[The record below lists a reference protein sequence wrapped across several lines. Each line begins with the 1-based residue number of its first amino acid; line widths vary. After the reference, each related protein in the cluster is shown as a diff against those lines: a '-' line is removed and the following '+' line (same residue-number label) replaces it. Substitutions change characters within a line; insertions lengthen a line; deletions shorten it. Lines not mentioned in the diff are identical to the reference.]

1 MFVTKNMPEIT
12 SPVEGIVELMPT
24 ERGLDVVLNP
34 TGTPITDISLTWQFD
49 VKPYTRSLGDTWG
62 VAVNNIRWA
71 AREDLEFSPW
81 YFTLTNGERTVCFG
95 VKTLPNAFAAWY
107 IDEGDFRLVL
117 DTRSGGEGVLLKE
130 PLCLATVISMESE
143 NGEST
148 FAAMKRFCRMMC
160 EKPVLPSSPV
170 YGFNTWY
177 YSYGKITRSN
187 MMRDAELCATLAS
200 GRVPG
205 APLPYMVIDDG
216 YQMPR
221 TPAFNGGPFLPN
233 DDFGDLRAVADDIRE
248 RGCNPG
254 IWVRTMLVRPDLCPE
269 IPEEAF
275 SPMDEYSRGS
285 GGRVLDITT
294 APAKEYVFNLVRSMR
309 DMGYGLIKH
318 DFTCMDMMGNNF
330 LTPKLT
336 SDGWHL
342 SDRTKTNAQ
351 ILKELYTLIE
361 EAAEGSAVI
370 GCNTYGHLSAGIHPI
385 HRIGQDTSGYAWY
398 KTRRYGVNTLAYR
411 LCQNDTF
418 FKADADCACF
428 TKHVPTDKNILFADL
443 IARTNS
449 ALFISAA
456 PDILKAKD
464 IDRLIEI
471 YRISSK
477 GQTEAEPLDWLT
489 NPFPA
494 LFRWNDLD
502 IQYPWF

>member
-1 MFVTKNMPEIT
+1 MFVTKNMPQIDA
-12 SPVEGIVELMPT
+12 PLDGIVELVPT
-24 ERGLDVVLNP
+24 DRGLDVILNP
-34 TGTPITDISLTWQFD
+34 CSIPVRDITLTWDFD
-49 VKPYTRSLGDTWG
+49 VAPYNRALGDTWG
-62 VAVNNIRWA
+62 VAVNNIRWG

-81 YFTLTNGERTVCFG
+81 YFLLTNGERSAAFG
-95 VKTLPNAFAAWY
+95 VKTLPNAFCAWC
-107 IDEGDFRLVL
+107 IDEREIKLVI
-117 DTRSGGEGVLLKE
+117 DTRSGGEGVMLTE
-130 PLCLATVISMESE
+130 PLLCCTVVSMESDG
-143 NGEST
+143 GETPFT
-148 FAAMKRFCRMMC
+148 FSKRFCRLMC
-160 EKPVLPSSPV
+160 DAPVLPKAPV

-177 YSYGKITRSN
+177 YSYGKITRAA

-200 GRVPG
+200 GRVTG
-205 APLPYMVIDDG
+205 APEPYMVIDDG
-216 YQMPR
+216 YQLPR

-233 DDFGDLRAVADDIRE
+233 EDFGDLRGVAEDIRR
-248 RGCNPG
+248 RGCRPG

-269 IPEEAF
+269 IPEDAY

-294 APAKEYVFNLVRSMR
+294 AAAKEYIFGLVRGMR
-309 DMGYGLIKH
+309 DMGYDLIKH
-318 DFTCMDMMGNNF
+318 DFTCMDFMGNNF

-351 ILKELYTLIE
+351 LLKELYSLIE
-361 EAAEGSAVI
+361 EAAEGAMVI

-411 LCQNDTF
+411 LPQNDTF

-428 TKHVPTDKNILFADL
+428 TRHVPVDKNILFADL

-456 PDILKAKD
+456 PGILQAKD

-477 GQTEAEPLDWLT
+477 GQTEAEPVDWVE

-494 LFRWNDLD
+494 RYRWNG
-502 IQYPWF
+502 IEMEYPWF